1 MPGVEY
7 DPRKMI
13 GKTLAHYRVTAKLG
27 EGGMGEVYQAQ
38 DSKLGRDVAL
48 KILPEAFTVDAE
60 RLARFER
67 EARVLAAL
75 NHPNV
80 AAIYSF
86 ETATTP
92 EAGGEF
98 SFLVMELAGGETLAA
113 RIARGPI
120 PVDEVLPIAKQ
131 VAQALEAAHEKGIIH
146 RDLKPANVVL
156 DEAGKVKV
164 LDFGLAKAL
173 DPMAASGERQDP
185 SQSPISMS
193 PTLTAAMTGAN
204 VLLGT
209 AAYMSPEQAKG
220 KAVDKRSDIWAFGV
234 LIWEML
240 HGQRLFAGDSITDTL
255 ADVLRTD
262 IDLETVSQRAPA
274 PLIEVLRRC
283 LERDPDRRLHDIA
296 DARLVIEDLQS
307 GEWEMPVAA
316 TETATRSRGFPLGL
330 AAGAVAGLIVGALL
344 AGLLFRPS
352 QPAADPESWRFEIAI
367 PDAVIS
373 RPALSPDGRT
383 IAYVS
388 AGQLWV
394 REFERLESRL
404 VTGGEG
410 ANTPFWSPDGR
421 SLGFN
426 AEGALWRVPLEGGTR
441 ELIAN
446 RSTGS
451 AGAAVWLPDDRIV
464 FNTGNTPVFEVS
476 ARGGEPKTLVELQEG
491 EVDFHD
497 LVALPDGRGF
507 LTVVHKLEDQA
518 FDNVTWIDGEDRKE
532 LVQIPEEWVLSPLYS
547 ETGHILYIT
556 EGPTGNGLW
565 AVDFSLEDLEVR
577 GEPFLVERG
586 VRSAGVIGQTLLYA
600 PNSAVF
606 TNEVVWVDRSGKIV
620 GTIGEATQ
628 GLYPG
633 TVISPDGRRA
643 AITIYERQGKGL
655 WLMDLETGETDRFVF
670 EEDSIITFSAWTPD
684 GSRIAYAV
692 TTGGDDLRI
701 MVKDAD
707 SGADAELVTEGSL
720 LMSFS
725 PDGRY
730 MVFVRPRPGFMNDL
744 WVRDLETGEESIF
757 AQTDSWDILPAFS
770 PVGGF
775 VAHESE
781 EEVFVTRFPEGE
793 PRWQISEGGGTVPQW
808 SADGRRLFFLNGDDL
823 YEVAVEYD
831 GRFRASSPEHLFS
844 FTLAPAEYGWMR
856 GSFSVDGNGER
867 FLMVRVSG
875 IPPGIVVHQNW
886 LHGLDR

>member
-330 AAGAVAGLIVGALL
+330 GCRSCRWSDRRCAPGGAAVSTFTACGRSRIVALRDRHSRRGHQPAGAVSRRQDDRLCQRGPAVGA
-344 AGLLFRPS
+344 GIR
-352 QPAADPESWRFEIAI
+352 
-367 PDAVIS
+367 
-373 RPALSPDGRT
+373 
-383 IAYVS
+383 
-388 AGQLWV
+388 
-394 REFERLESRL
+394 
-404 VTGGEG
+404 
-410 ANTPFWSPDGR
+410 
-421 SLGFN
+421 
-426 AEGALWRVPLEGGTR
+426 
-441 ELIAN
+441 
-446 RSTGS
+446 
-451 AGAAVWLPDDRIV
+451 
-464 FNTGNTPVFEVS
+464 
-476 ARGGEPKTLVELQEG
+476 
-491 EVDFHD
+491 
-497 LVALPDGRGF
+497 
-507 LTVVHKLEDQA
+507 
-518 FDNVTWIDGEDRKE
+518 
-532 LVQIPEEWVLSPLYS
+532 
-547 ETGHILYIT
+547 
-556 EGPTGNGLW
+556 
-565 AVDFSLEDLEVR
+565 
-577 GEPFLVERG
+577 
-586 VRSAGVIGQTLLYA
+586 
-600 PNSAVF
+600 
-606 TNEVVWVDRSGKIV
+606 
-620 GTIGEATQ
+620 AT
-628 GLYPG
+628 
-633 TVISPDGRRA
+633 
-643 AITIYERQGKGL
+643 
-655 WLMDLETGETDRFVF
+655 
-670 EEDSIITFSAWTPD
+670 
-684 GSRIAYAV
+684 
-692 TTGGDDLRI
+692 
-701 MVKDAD
+701 
-707 SGADAELVTEGSL
+707 
-720 LMSFS
+720 
-725 PDGRY
+725 
-730 MVFVRPRPGFMNDL
+730 
-744 WVRDLETGEESIF
+744 
-757 AQTDSWDILPAFS
+757 
-770 PVGGF
+770 
-775 VAHESE
+775 
-781 EEVFVTRFPEGE
+781 
-793 PRWQISEGGGTVPQW
+793 
-808 SADGRRLFFLNGDDL
+808 
-823 YEVAVEYD
+823 
-831 GRFRASSPEHLFS
+831 
-844 FTLAPAEYGWMR
+844 
-856 GSFSVDGNGER
+856 
-867 FLMVRVSG
+867 G
-875 IPPGIVVHQNW
+875 IPPRHRW
-886 LHGLDR
+886 